1 MLTMDEMVQSVGGEV
16 TRVLPFHD
24 FHLWGQFPSRAFE
37 DGLHVAEISLAPAE
51 PSRIERAAVAR

>member
-1 MLTMDEMVQSVGGEV
+1 MLTMEEMVQSVGGEV

-24 FHLWGQFPSRAFE
+24 FHLWDQFPSRTFE

-51 PSRIERAAVAR
+51 PSRIERTAVVR